1 MVGSD
6 NSCQCHVAT
15 QSSIAFTQ
23 NAGKWN
29 SGMFLRL
36 RTYHYPD
43 YSFTQFGTDYTLP
56 LYSNGLAFCSKIFEY
71 QLNSNLSVRFVGH
84 FFLSLEISWIVPE
97 YEVGCGSLCLGVIWS
112 NLCLRYCAV
121 VRNFWRVVERRKP
134 TRLSED
140 GLRNSQYFSDNHE
153 IFAWIVQNVCQLLW
167 TISSLTGTALKAY
180 FHRSKDRVWIENIH
194 FMFRTQNSNLFGKF
208 FTKVYGNW
216 FSYVVRRVRD
226 SSHERIDHDSGLV
239 YSEIFIKWNIR
250 EKSSVRYDTFVSRT
264 RSRARRSNTQWKKQW
279 FP

>member
-1 MVGSD
+1 MPANGIVVCSCDWEHTTIQIIASLSLALTTRCLCIRMVWHFVVKSL
-6 NSCQCHVAT
+6 NT
-15 QSSIAFTQ
+15 NWI
-23 NAGKWN
+23 
-29 SGMFLRL
+29 
-36 RTYHYPD
+36 RTYQYV
-43 YSFTQFGTDYTLP
+43 
-56 LYSNGLAFCSKIFEY
+56 
-71 QLNSNLSVRFVGH
+71 LSVI
-84 FFLSLEISWIVPE
+84 FFWVLNFFWIVPD
-97 YEVGCGSLCLGVIWS
+97 YKVGCGSLCLGVIWS